1 MNNSVKLN
9 EQTEIPNLGFGV
21 YQITDQ
27 NEAKQAVLDAIDQ
40 GYRLIDTAASY
51 GNEHAVGEAIKA
63 SNVAREDL
71 LITSKLWVDNTGY
84 EATRQAIKDSL
95 ERLQLNYLDLFLIH
109 QPYGDIFGSW
119 RAMNEAKEAGLI
131 KSIGVSNFS
140 IAQITNLA
148 EFSGVK
154 PDINQIEV
162 NPFNQNT
169 EAVAY
174 LKNYGVKVEA
184 WAPFAEGKN
193 ELFTNE
199 KLQKIADNHGKSIAQ
214 VVLHWIVQRG
224 IVPVSKS
231 TKPERMAQ
239 NLNVL
244 NFELTNEEM
253 ATIAQLD
260 TGESQF
266 FSHEDP
272 DMITWMAHRKVEK

>member
-71 LITSKLWVDNTGY
+71 LITSKLWVDDTGY

-214 VVLHWIVQRG
+214 VVLHWIVQRV

>member
-71 LITSKLWVDNTGY
+71 LITSKLWVDDTGY

-95 ERLQLNYLDLFLIH
+95 ERLQLDYLDLFLIH

-119 RAMNEAKEAGLI
+119 RAMNQAKEAGLI

-140 IAQITNLA
+140 TAQITNLA
-148 EFSGVK
+148 EFSGVE

-169 EAVAY
+169 EAVDY

-214 VVLHWIVQRG
+214 VVLNWIVQRG

-260 TGESQF
+260 TVESQF

>member
-71 LITSKLWVDNTGY
+71 LITSKLWVDDTGY

>member
-71 LITSKLWVDNTGY
+71 LITSKLWVDDTGY

-95 ERLQLNYLDLFLIH
+95 ERLQLDYLDLFLIH

-119 RAMNEAKEAGLI
+119 RAMNQAKEAGLI

>member
-71 LITSKLWVDNTGY
+71 LITSKLWVDDTGY

-162 NPFNQNT
+162 NPFNHNT

>member
-71 LITSKLWVDNTGY
+71 LITSKLWVDDTGY

-131 KSIGVSNFS
+131 KSVGVSNFS

-162 NPFNQNT
+162 NPFNHNT

>member
-1 MNNSVKLN
+1 MNNSVKLK
-9 EQTEIPNLGFGV
+9 EQTEISSLGFGV
-21 YQITDQ
+21 YQVTDK

-51 GNEHAVGEAIKA
+51 GNERAVGEAIKE

-71 LITSKLWVDNTGY
+71 LITSKLWVDDTGY

-95 ERLQLNYLDLFLIH
+95 QRLQLDYLDLFLIH

-119 RAMNEAKEAGLI
+119 HAMNEAKEAGLI
-131 KSIGVSNFS
+131 KAIGVSNFS

-148 EFSGVK
+148 EFSGIK
-154 PDINQIEV
+154 PDVNQIEV

-169 EAVAY
+169 EAVEY
-174 LKNYGVKVEA
+174 LQNYGVKVEA

-193 ELFTNE
+193 GLFTNDT
-199 KLQKIADNHGKSIAQ
+199 LQKIADNQGKSIAQ
-214 VVLHWIVQRG
+214 VVLRWIIQRG

-231 TKPERMAQ
+231 IKPERMAQ
-239 NLNVL
+239 NIDVL
-244 NFELTNEEM
+244 DFELTDEEM
-253 ATIAQLD
+253 AIITQLD

-272 DMITWMAHRKVEK
+272 KMIIWMAHRTVEK

>member
-71 LITSKLWVDNTGY
+71 LITSKLWVDDTGY

-95 ERLQLNYLDLFLIH
+95 ERLQLDYLDLFLIH

-119 RAMNEAKEAGLI
+119 RAMNQAKEAGLI

-140 IAQITNLA
+140 TAQITNLA

-169 EAVAY
+169 EAVDY

-260 TGESQF
+260 TVESQF

>member
-71 LITSKLWVDNTGY
+71 LITSKLWVDDTGY

-95 ERLQLNYLDLFLIH
+95 ERLQLDYLDLFLIH

>member
-71 LITSKLWVDNTGY
+71 LITSKLWVDDTGY

-95 ERLQLNYLDLFLIH
+95 ERLQLDYLDLFLIH

-119 RAMNEAKEAGLI
+119 RAMNQAKEAGLI

-169 EAVAY
+169 EAVDY